1 MLLKYAFYI
10 FDRDLKRKLARDII
24 KIYYNEKF
32 ASQAEINFDKIFIK
46 KDIPDDIP
54 TYKMSKAEKIVDVI
68 HNSNLVNSKSE
79 IKRLIKQGAVKINE
93 ETVSDIQLTIDS
105 TKEVV
110 VKIGKRKFLKIIS

>member
-1 MLLKYAFYI
+1 
-10 FDRDLKRKLARDII
+10 
-24 KIYYNEKF
+24 
-32 ASQAEINFDKIFIK
+32 
-46 KDIPDDIP
+46 
-54 TYKMSKAEKIVDVI
+54 MSEKIVDVI